1 MPNYVSTRVKAYN
14 IKQATAQTNHDMR
27 LRDIK
32 YLRTQPDFNA
42 VLYDS
47 NGKAMPINAQSIS
60 RLSRDNAKQIM
71 RRTLQDRDAEQRQ
84 RNPMTAKGGRPI
96 ANTFLAGVLTFSPD
110 GIKDI
115 STAELDKA
123 AQQTL
128 AQICAELHVKP
139 VYLSRHNDEKTPHY
153 HYMLEGTDAE
163 TGKAVASRINR
174 AMCRRLQD
182 IAAAHYAPLGLERG
196 RSKTVTN
203 ANHMSIL
210 ESHRAE
216 VINMEAKAAK
226 AEAELDDLRQQL
238 ATVKDELKRTRAT
251 AEERKRM
258 DAEERA
264 KLDAE
269 RRRLRDQQNELRDA
283 IREAEEQ
290 HKRLTDENEELKAV
304 QKKAVE
310 SLEKMRPEMIQAQ
323 QIQQDRTH
331 RRRELTDFLRSLKS
345 AGAVVWEIAK
355 RYTLTSKNR
364 GDWTPL
370 PYTDSTK
377 LKNIEGY
384 ADDLLKHGGEAH
396 IKIDGTSPIF
406 CLDDINPDNL
416 ARIKQDYSGVLM
428 AVETSP
434 NNYQVW
440 LAWAKDDKA
449 PKRPLNSEE
458 WRAVQHYLVCKYGAD
473 RNADRAGH
481 YYRLPGFK
489 RVDNP
494 DWTARIADNGG
505 KIGTETEL
513 QKIIDIALPAYSRL
527 TGARS
532 ALAQKADLELYR
544 TNAPDWFK
552 DKFLRVWRQY
562 DSDRLSYSEVDWAA
576 ACNILRN
583 APEHQRLRYAGYIAD
598 ILSHT
603 GQERGKS
610 QQYGDITAGKA
621 YDYIGMER

>member
-182 IAAAHYAPLGLERG
+182 IAADNYAPLGLARG
-196 RSKTVTN
+196 RSKNVTN
-203 ANHMSIL
+203 ANHMTVL

-216 VINMEAKAAK
+216 AAK
-226 AEAELDDLRQQL
+226 AEAELDDLRAEL
-238 ATVKDELKRTRAT
+238 AKIRSDLKRTRAT

-258 DAEERA
+258 DAEER
-264 KLDAE
+264 KRLDDE
-269 RRRLRDQQNELRDA
+269 RRALRDRQNELRDA
-283 IREAEEQ
+283 IRAAEEQ
-290 HKRLTDENEELKAV
+290 HKRLKTENEELNAA

-310 SLEKMRPEMIQAQ
+310 ALEKMRPEMIQAQ
-323 QIQQDRTH
+323 QIQQDRTQ
-331 RRRELTDFLRSLKS
+331 RRQQLTALLYRLKA
-345 AGAVVWEIAK
+345 AGVKAWTVAK
-355 RYTLTSKNR
+355 RYTLTAKNR
-364 GDWTPL
+364 GDWAAL
-370 PYTDSTK
+370 PYTDTTK
-377 LKNIEGY
+377 LKNVEGY
-384 ADDLLKHGGEAH
+384 AEELLKRGGEGH
-396 IKIDGTSPIF
+396 ITIHGTPPVW
-406 CLDDINPDNL
+406 CLDDITPQELQHITQERGGTL
-416 ARIKQDYSGVLM
+416 ATI
-428 AVETSP
+428 ETSP
-434 NNYQVW
+434 GNYQVW
-440 LAWAKDDKA
+440 IAYDSPRQLT
-449 PKRPLNSEE
+449 PTE
-458 WRAVQHYLVCKYGAD
+458 WRAVNRYLVERYHAD

-481 YYRLPGFK
+481 YYRLPGFR

-494 DWTARIADNGG
+494 DWTAGLATTPTHR
-505 KIGTETEL
+505 GTDAEL
-513 QKIIDIALPAYSRL
+513 AAVISTAVPQYQQ
-527 TGARS
+527 
-532 ALAQKADLELYR
+532 AQKQRQQDAYDADIQIER
-544 TNAPDWFK
+544 SNAPEWFQIR
-552 DKFLRVWRQY
+552 FLRAWNKLN
-562 DSDRLSYSEVDWAA
+562 DTDKDGLSWSEVDWGT
-576 ACNILRN
+576 ACNILRRTR
-583 APEHQRLRYAGYIAD
+583 PEKRAEYAGYIAD
-598 ILSHT
+598 ILTHT

-621 YDYIGMER
+621 LSYIGMER

>member
-182 IAAAHYAPLGLERG
+182 IAADNYAPLGLARG
-196 RSKTVTN
+196 RSKNVTN
-203 ANHMSIL
+203 ANHMTVL

-216 VINMEAKAAK
+216 AAK
-226 AEAELDDLRQQL
+226 AEAELDDLRAEL
-238 ATVKDELKRTRAT
+238 AKIRSDLKRTRAT

-258 DAEERA
+258 DAEER
-264 KLDAE
+264 KRLDDE
-269 RRRLRDQQNELRDA
+269 RRALRDRQNELRDA
-283 IREAEEQ
+283 IRAAEEQ
-290 HKRLTDENEELKAV
+290 HKRLKTENEELRAV

-310 SLEKMRPEMIQAQ
+310 MLEEMRPEMMQAQ
-323 QIQQDRTH
+323 QIQQDRTQ
-331 RRRELTDFLRSLKS
+331 RRQQLTALLYRLRA
-345 AGAVVWEIAK
+345 AGVKAWTVAK
-355 RYTLTSKNR
+355 RYTLTAKNR

-370 PYTDSTK
+370 PHTDATK
-377 LKNIEGY
+377 LTNVEGY
-384 ADDLLKHGGEAH
+384 ADELLKRGGEGH
-396 IKIDGTSPIF
+396 ITIHGTPPVW
-406 CLDDINPDNL
+406 CLDDITPQEL
-416 ARIKQDYSGVLM
+416 QRIKQERGGTL
-428 AVETSP
+428 ATIETSP
-434 NNYQVW
+434 GNYQVW
-440 LAWAKDDKA
+440 IAY
-449 PKRPLNSEE
+449 NSARQLTPTE
-458 WRAVQHYLVCKYGAD
+458 WRAVNRYLVERYHAD

-481 YYRLPGFK
+481 YYRLPGFR

-494 DWTARIADNGG
+494 DWTAGLETTPTHRGTAAELAAVISTAVPQYQQAQEQRQQDAYDAD
-505 KIGTETEL
+505 IQIE
-513 QKIIDIALPAYSRL
+513 
-527 TGARS
+527 RS
-532 ALAQKADLELYR
+532 
-544 TNAPDWFK
+544 NAPDWFR
-552 DKFLRVWRQY
+552 DKFLREWHKLNNT
-562 DSDRLSYSEVDWAA
+562 DRDGLSWSEVDWGT
-576 ACNILRN
+576 ACNILRRTR
-583 APEHQRLRYAGYIAD
+583 PEKRAEYAGYIAD
-598 ILSHT
+598 ILSHV

-621 YDYIGMER
+621 LSYIEMER

>member
-14 IKQATAQTNHDMR
+14 IKQASAQIVHDMR
-27 LRDIK
+27 LKDIK

-42 VLYDS
+42 TIYDS

-60 RLSRDNAKQIM
+60 RLSRDNVKQIM
-71 RRTLQDRDAEQRQ
+71 RRTLQDRDAEQKQ

-96 ANTFLAGVLTFSPD
+96 TNTFIAGVLTFSPD

-115 STAELDKA
+115 PTAELDRA

-128 AQICAELHVKP
+128 AQICEELHVKP
-139 VYLSRHNDEKTPHY
+139 VYISRHNDEKTPHY
-153 HYMLEGTDAE
+153 HYMLEGTAAE

-182 IAAAHYAPLGLERG
+182 IAADNYAPLGLARG
-196 RSKTVTN
+196 RSKNVTN

-216 VINMEAKAAK
+216 AAK
-226 AEAELDDLRQQL
+226 SEAEIDDLRQQL
-238 ATVKDELKRTRAT
+238 DSIKAELKRTRAT

-258 DAEERA
+258 DAEER
-264 KLDAE
+264 KRLDDE
-269 RRRLRDQQNELRDA
+269 RRKLRDQQNELRDA
-283 IREAEEQ
+283 IREAEER
-290 HKRLTDENEELKAV
+290 HKQLTAENEELKAV

-310 SLEKMRPEMIQAQ
+310 MLEKMRPEMIQAQ
-323 QIQQDRTH
+323 QIQQDRTQ
-331 RRRELTDFLRSLKS
+331 RRQQLTALLYRLKA
-345 AGAVVWEIAK
+345 AGVKVWTVAK
-355 RYTLTSKNR
+355 RYTLTAKNR

-377 LKNIEGY
+377 LTNVEGY
-384 ADDLLKHGGEAH
+384 AEELLKRGGEGH
-396 IKIDGTSPIF
+396 ITIHGTPPVW
-406 CLDDINPDNL
+406 CLDDITPQELQHITQERGGTL
-416 ARIKQDYSGVLM
+416 ATI
-428 AVETSP
+428 ETSP
-434 NNYQVW
+434 DNYQVW
-440 LAWAKDDKA
+440 IAYDSPRQLT
-449 PKRPLNSEE
+449 PTE
-458 WRAVQHYLVCKYGAD
+458 WRAVNRYFVEHYHAD

-481 YYRLPGFK
+481 YYRLPGFR

-494 DWTARIADNGG
+494 DWTTGLVTTPTHR
-505 KIGTETEL
+505 GTAAEL
-513 QKIIDIALPAYSRL
+513 AAVISTAVPQYQQ
-527 TGARS
+527 
-532 ALAQKADLELYR
+532 AQKQRQQDAYDADIRIER
-544 TNAPDWFK
+544 SNAPEWFQT
-552 DKFLRVWRQY
+552 KFLRAWNKLN
-562 DSDRLSYSEVDWAA
+562 DTDKDGLSWSEVDWGT
-576 ACNILRN
+576 ACNILRR
-583 APEHQRLRYAGYIAD
+583 ARPGKRAEYAGYIAD